1 MTFDEK
7 VARVKERATWHCMAC
22 GMEASG
28 NTDWYD
34 LDGGY
39 TEGIPTHTCHEDIA
53 AVRDLLLAVRGEVLN
68 RLYATY
74 HPLTTL
80 SDPPELNVEL
90 MQRDPDWYWLT
101 PRVAD
106 ERCSE
111 AVGAEIDRLLGPEK
125 AGV

>member
-1 MTFDEK
+1 MTLDEA
-7 VARVKERATWHCMAC
+7 VANYGTAK
-22 GMEASG
+22 
-28 NTDWYD
+28 DD
-34 LDGGY
+34 LMLSV
-39 TEGIPTHTCHEDIA
+39 CEDIGETGRIDKAHTLVLLNALDA
-53 AVRDLLLAVRGEVLN
+53 AVRNVALAVRDEVLN

-111 AVGAEIDRLLGPEK
+111 AVGAEIDQLLGPEK